1 VPIPVEIKEPLN
13 KFEPIIG
20 WNKKRDVVNW
30 ESLSKAQIKNDIL
43 SKKRG
48 SKRPKSPQHLK
59 IQKQEPA
66 PEKLDAIERNNCKST
81 SRKPLRIEKTIN
93 KDINK

>member
-1 VPIPVEIKEPLN
+1 MPIPEEIKEPLN

-20 WNKKRDVVNW
+20 WYKKRDVVNW

-66 PEKLDAIERNNCKST
+66 PEKLDAIERNNCK
-81 SRKPLRIEKTIN
+81 
-93 KDINK
+93 